1 MQTLR
6 IYLYHQILKLQFR
19 EGGLLTTEDRT
30 VYAKPLTIY
39 KGIDNPIKV
48 VVKNQDQKT
57 VDLTGL
63 TVYVEMLTRP
73 GGDYIGTFT
82 AEATATDDR
91 TKGRLTITVPASL
104 INPIVAGWYHF
115 LVKYVDGSGNN
126 LPAYNDDNYGIAIPV
141 YLHEGYR
148 VEGNVYDREE
158 DNNLGS
164 IPELVNEVR
173 DLGAL

>member
-1 MQTLR
+1 M
-6 IYLYHQILKLQFR
+6 
-19 EGGLLTTEDRT
+19 
-30 VYAKPLTIY
+30 YAKPLTIY
-39 KGIDNPIKV
+39 KGINNPIKV

-63 TVYVEMLTRP
+63 TLYVEMVTRP
-73 GGDYIGTFT
+73 GGDYVGSFT
-82 AEATATDDR
+82 AEATATDDI
-91 TKGRLTITVPASL
+91 TKGRMTITVPASL

-126 LPAYNDDNYGIAIPV
+126 LPAYNDDNYSVAIPV
-141 YLHEGYR
+141 YLNEGYR

-164 IPELVNEVR
+164 VPELTHEIR